1 MKAQYAGSSA
11 VYKVQIRHMKDTLD
25 VRIYNVQK
33 HRLNKRQMFE
43 NRRSSVFNFTALYF
57 NINTYIVS
65 VLQLFQIC
73 KPQHT

>member
-1 MKAQYAGSSA
+1 
-11 VYKVQIRHMKDTLD
+11 MKDTLD